1 VISLLIVGYL
11 VKIDIPAVVGS
22 DALLLFA
29 LMLLF
34 LLMTSL
40 AFMLLLALLLV

>member
-1 VISLLIVGYL
+1 MISLLIVGYL

-29 LMLLF
+29 LMPLLA
-34 LLMTSL
+34 S
-40 AFMLLLALLLV
+40 MLLLALPLL